1 MQIFFSEKNYLF
13 IGIIKSRRQAHP
25 CYVYLNS
32 DHPQKWKIRTQM
44 PGRSNVAQ

>member
-13 IGIIKSRRQAHP
+13 IGIIKSQRQAHP

-32 DHPQKWKIRTQM
+32 DHLRVFRCRDGVTWP
-44 PGRSNVAQ
+44 VAQ